1 VGAIASPFSVPV
13 TNVRQDPP
21 SDVAFRVLGPV
32 EVLRQGVLV
41 PVRGGRARALLALL
55 LVNANTIVSGA
66 QIVDAVWGERPPS
79 TVRTQVHVSVSSLRK
94 LLAGVGGASIQT
106 HPAGYRLAADPQR
119 IDLSVFLDMS
129 RSGRAALRQQRVAEA
144 ARTLHRALE
153 LWRGT
158 ALGGVRASFV
168 PSTVVRLEEHRLTA
182 FADRVAA
189 DLGLG
194 RHHDV
199 IPELRSLLD
208 ERPLL
213 ERARAQLMVALHLAG
228 RRGDAL
234 AVYRE
239 GCALLR
245 TELGVDPGPE
255 LARAHGHL
263 LRAHVPLPQRIA
275 GILS

>member
-1 VGAIASPFSVPV
+1 MGAIFSRRPD
-13 TNVRQDPP
+13 DPGGGLT
-21 SDVAFRVLGPV
+21 FRLLGPV
-32 EVLRQGVLV
+32 EVLREGVSV
-41 PVRGGRARALLALL
+41 PVRGDRARALLALL
-55 LVNANTIVSGA
+55 LVNANTVISGA
-66 QIVDAVWGERPPS
+66 QIVDAVWGQWPPA
-79 TVRTQVHVSVSSLRK
+79 TVRTQVHVRVSALRK
-94 LLAGVGGASIQT
+94 LLAGVRGASIQT
-106 HPAGYRLAADPQR
+106 HPAGYRLAVDRGQV
-119 IDLSVFLDMS
+119 DLAVFTELS
-129 RSGRAALRQQRVAEA
+129 HAGRAALRQQRVAEA
-144 ARTLHRALE
+144 ARTLHQALD
-153 LWRGT
+153 LWRGP
-158 ALGGVRASFV
+158 ALGGVRAPFV

-255 LARAHGHL
+255 LSRAHRRL
-263 LRAHVPLPQRIA
+263 LGTHVAESARL
-275 GILS
+275 LTHSHN

>member
-1 VGAIASPFSVPV
+1 V
-13 TNVRQDPP
+13 T
-21 SDVAFRVLGPV
+21 FRLLGPV
-32 EVLRQGVLV
+32 EMLRQGAPL
-41 PVRGGRARALLALL
+41 PVRGDRARALLALL
-55 LVNANTIVSGA
+55 LVNANIVVSGA
-66 QIVDAVWGERPPS
+66 QIVDAVWGQRPPA
-79 TVRTQVHVSVSSLRK
+79 TVRTQVHVRVSALRK
-94 LLAGVGGASIQT
+94 LLAGAGGASIQT
-106 HPAGYRLAADPQR
+106 HPAGYRLAVDPDR
-119 IDLSVFLDMS
+119 VDLAVFTELS
-129 RSGRAALRQQRVAEA
+129 RTGRAALREQRVTEA
-144 ARTLHRALE
+144 ARTLHQALE
-153 LWRGT
+153 LWRGP
-158 ALGGVRASFV
+158 ALGGVRAPFV
-168 PSTVVRLEEHRLTA
+168 PSTVVRLEEQRLTA

-199 IPELRSLLD
+199 IPELRALLD

-255 LARAHGHL
+255 LSRAHRQL
-263 LRAHVPLPQRIA
+263 LVPYLAEPVR
-275 GILS
+275 LLTHSHT